1 MRDLTFDTLTFHRQ
15 DVQAKLTDA
24 IHLMT
29 DFQGEIWPPRK
40 DAMPAMPEWMM
51 EAENRKR
58 LTSDEVLAPAFS
70 AEMKQD
76 DSMTQDETDSDTT
89 ESIPSGIQERTM
101 SMNAIVSNGSS
112 LHDNPFLKEPMH
124 EAVQCSVEAFI
135 MVLQH
140 PGKTSKASE
149 WTLDC
154 VTLLI
159 IDRYISGNA
168 GTTDFKDSDTG
179 SNGKGAVPP
188 LPPQSTLHLLVE
200 SITKCSESN
209 IEAIQSGVVKAM
221 VAIMT
226 SPKCGIH
233 EATLLMCIR
242 ATFHVYLITK
252 SVECKKQSRL
262 ALIDMMQ
269 SVFNRMEA
277 YDAMVCS
284 ERHPLMVQPVASET
298 KVGEHHA
305 NQENGEK
312 KESSKFPSQFHTDG
326 YLLFRALCKLS
337 SKPLPGDEGNKS
349 TVISFG
355 GSSSVDP
362 LALNS
367 KILSLELLATVLE
380 YCGNAFRLG
389 EKFIYAVQNYLC
401 VSLLKNCMSSNTQVA
416 YLSQK
421 IFLVLVYKFKRHL
434 KSEIE
439 VFMSNIFLRVLESP
453 NSSFEQKALVLE
465 ALRSLCLDPVLLTQ
479 IFLNYDCDFD
489 AVNLYKEIVHNLTKL
504 SGKATSQQTA
514 NMTKKEIEQDFELS
528 LAGVE
533 VLVTILKA
541 FLNALGLPGGDEDP
555 NEDSATARLRSLLQ
569 IDVGLAAKPVVT
581 KQGSSQLPVI
591 KGEESFS
598 AGDFGPPT
606 PSESAHVA
614 GKIVNAFE
622 FKRAAE
628 QNFELGTVKFALSL
642 KDGLKYFIDNGF
654 VELDAKAIARFFI
667 ENKNKLDKTMI
678 GEALG
683 REPDAAFVK
692 DKGLDP
698 EKGGPGFFFRILN
711 HYADSFQFADMVF
724 DDAIRQFQSG
734 FRLPGEAQ
742 KIDRIMEKFAERFT
756 RQNLDIFPSADTA
769 FILAFSIIMLNT
781 DLHSPNIKEEKKMT
795 LDSFIR
801 NNRGIA
807 DGADLPQEFLTG
819 IFTRI
824 KACPFSL
831 KEDDEARERAKEA
844 EMLENSLFFEGPSF
858 FGSSA
863 EDRRKEKF
871 KKEREEVMSATELLF
886 KKRKS
891 RAVSANAQMTDS
903 ISPSDVVKPMF
914 DVTWGPLIGT
924 LSQVLECSNDERS
937 IAVCLNGFMYA
948 VRIAAHSDM
957 SLARDTFVNSL
968 GKFTFLGSIKEM
980 RHKNIESIRTL
991 LSIAVIDG
999 EYLNESWGPVLHCI
1013 SQLARLRLFAS
1024 GLESDESFLADEAD
1038 RGRAIEAQEL
1048 ALANSSYFHQP
1059 TRAEINRETEEGN
1072 SRAVVAALNEV
1083 LIDKVFTSTVN
1094 LSARSITHFIEQ
1106 LVAVSATEIAGNTRR
1121 TIAGVG
1127 ASTRAMGDGKIR
1139 TDSTTGG
1146 DDGPRI
1152 FSLQRLVEV
1161 ADYNMDVRPRL
1172 AWAQVWEIMAEH
1184 FTKIGCNKNAMVSI
1198 FAIDSLKQ
1206 LSFKFLEKPERS
1218 EFNFQRIFLRP
1229 FLQIMENPVTRED
1242 IRELI
1247 LRCVDNMIR
1256 TKSHNLRSGWKI
1268 FFSILTRS
1276 ASDSNERI
1284 NTLGLAILQR
1294 LLDEHLH
1301 QLCRLTDAEE
1311 REEANGD
1318 EKQIS
1323 ALEKRNR
1330 NANVDDFVGLCR
1342 ASLSFVQTSRSTS
1355 SLPIGLSMR
1364 ALCHTACYADLLADR
1379 RVLPPVSGAQSTDP
1393 HGTGYTY
1400 DGLSNDEALEMVL
1413 WRSLLDGLAEG
1424 IKSTLLSNAGG
1435 VGCLVQRGSV
1445 LALRAI
1451 LLRHG
1456 HLFSSTQWAVII
1468 DQTILPALQEAA
1480 MTDVS
1485 PVVSIISESPTVS
1498 SLDFLAEPQRLP
1510 PPHDDEGLVLFA
1522 QQAQQAESAPSRA
1535 LGKAEL
1541 LVEASFTDMRHGG
1554 DGNLSRAYE
1563 LAKKDMQAKMSE
1575 QPFPDSWIATTAP
1588 VALGMMTDIGSEIAM
1603 KRGKSGREIL
1613 WPRILK
1619 MYQMWAI
1626 GRPSKEVEVVGDVDE
1641 LWQPCEAL
1649 VRIACKEFHRF
1660 PLRLLVA
1667 IPSLDRED
1675 STSWAASVFDCI
1687 ADSLLKIVTIETRI
1701 HEELVRLKLKAYG
1714 IAGDDEEGSDEDDGG
1729 SPVEVILYTPY
1740 GKGKVVEKRNDMYK
1754 LADGTHVSTLIN
1766 VIELDFG
1773 GTLYRPAAGSTKHHA
1788 GPSVEPTKKHKAIGN
1803 IPGRDFVPKSPS
1815 ESLTKESWWQNLV
1828 PSLKVRCVAVYCLQH
1843 YLNDLTRSLLPY
1855 TDKSVVSILLE
1866 SLNKSRLM
1874 SEKAC
1879 ADEDLS
1885 HAFQE
1890 AMISEWGDGVEE
1902 VEAALSKTGRMTQRR
1917 GSAMFFLTQDS
1928 GATNN
1933 IIQMLA
1939 ILYQSRESQCIAKWE
1954 RESFAEPF
1962 LFETIFDVL
1971 TRFLESERRDGHLI
1985 DPNVWHNASESGG
1998 KLAIFCTSFA
2008 KVVVNVLNVML
2019 SISLEQFQRHQKS
2032 LFPILCS
2039 LIGVQS
2045 DEIRILVQEVFLK
2058 QLGPSIC
2065 AK

>member
-1 MRDLTFDTLTFHRQ
+1 
-15 DVQAKLTDA
+15 
-24 IHLMT
+24 
-29 DFQGEIWPPRK
+29 
-40 DAMPAMPEWMM
+40 MPAMPEWMLSNEKQRKLHT
-51 EAENRKR
+51 EALE
-58 LTSDEVLAPAFS
+58 TAFIT
-70 AEMKQD
+70 EID
-76 DSMTQDETDSDTT
+76 DSTTQGGT
-89 ESIPSGIQERTM
+89 ESESAGSLPSDFMERTM
-101 SMNAIVSNGSS
+101 SMKEGLTDS
-112 LHDNPFLKEPMH
+112 LPVDLDPQTKEPMN
-124 EAVQCSVEAFI
+124 EAIQCTVEACS
-135 MVLQH
+135 MVLLH
-140 PGKTSKASE
+140 PAKTNKASE
-149 WTLDC
+149 WTLEC
-154 VTLLI
+154 VTLLLV
-159 IDRYISGNA
+159 DRYISGNA
-168 GTTDFKDSDTG
+168 GTQDDKESEKAARDNHATD
-179 SNGKGAVPP
+179 VIPP
-188 LPPQSTLHLLVE
+188 HSTLHTLVE
-200 SITKCSESN
+200 GITKCSESN
-209 IEAIQSGVVKAM
+209 IEGIQVAVVRAM
-221 VAIMT
+221 LAIMT

-252 SVECKKQSRL
+252 ALECKKHSRL
-262 ALIDMMQ
+262 ALMDMMQ

-277 YDAMVCS
+277 YDAMFRS
-284 ERHPLMVQPVASET
+284 EKPMEVVQHTLSGT
-298 KVGEHHA
+298 NIHGNITHHE
-305 NQENGEK
+305 NGFENGEK
-312 KESSKFPSQFHTDG
+312 KDLSRFASQFHTDG

-337 SKPLPGDEGNKS
+337 SKPLPGDENKTS
-349 TVISFG
+349 TVISFV
-355 GSSSVDP
+355 GSTPVDP

-367 KILSLELLATVLE
+367 KILSLELLAAVLE
-380 YCGNAFRLG
+380 YCGNAFRTG
-389 EKFIYAVQNYLC
+389 DKFIYAVQNYLC
-401 VSLLKNCMSSNTQVA
+401 VSLLKNCMSNNTQVA

-421 IFLVLVYKFKRHL
+421 IFLILVYKFKVHL

-465 ALRSLCLDPVLLTQ
+465 ALRSLCIDPVLLTQ

-504 SGKATSQQTA
+504 SGKATSQQTS
-514 NMTKKEIEQDFELS
+514 NLTKKEIEQDFELS

-555 NEDSATARLRSLLQ
+555 DEDSATSRLRGLLQ
-569 IDVGLAAKPVVT
+569 IDVGLAAKPPVT
-581 KQGSSQLPVI
+581 KHNQLNISQAD
-591 KGEESFS
+591 ESFS
-598 AGDFGPPT
+598 AGDFQPST
-606 PSESAHVA
+606 SSESSNVA

-622 FKRAAE
+622 SKRAAE

-654 VELDAKAIARFFI
+654 VDLDAKAIALFFI

-711 HYADSFQFADMVF
+711 HYADSFQFAGLVF

-756 RQNLDIFPSADTA
+756 RQNFDVFPSADTA

-807 DGADLPQEFLTG
+807 DGADLPKEYLTG

-824 KACPFSL
+824 KASPFSL

-844 EMLENSLFFEGPSF
+844 DLLDNSIFFEGPSF

-871 KKEREEVMSATELLF
+871 KKEREEMMNATELLF

-891 RAVSANAQMTDS
+891 RTVSANVQMTDS
-903 ISPSDVVKPMF
+903 IAPSDVVKPMF

-937 IAVCLNGFMYA
+937 IAVCLNGFVYA
-948 VRIAAHSDM
+948 VRIAAHSEM

-999 EYLNESWGPVLHCI
+999 EYLNESWGPVLQCI

-1024 GLESDESFLADEAD
+1024 GLESDESFLADESD
-1038 RGRAIEAQEL
+1038 RGRVAALDAQEM
-1048 ALANSSYFHQP
+1048 ALSNASYFHQP
-1059 TRAEINRETEEGN
+1059 TKAEINRETEEGN

-1083 LIDKVFTSTVN
+1083 LIDKVFSSTVT
-1094 LSARSITHFIEQ
+1094 LSARSIAHFIEQ
-1106 LVAVSATEIAGNTRR
+1106 LVEVSATEIAGNSKRS
-1121 TIAGVG
+1121 IAGVG
-1127 ASTRAMGDGKIR
+1127 SSTKILVDGKIR
-1139 TDSTTGG
+1139 IDSFSDG

-1161 ADYNMDVRPRL
+1161 ADFNMDVRPRL

-1184 FTKIGCNKNAMVSI
+1184 FAKIGCNKNSMVSI

-1229 FLQIMENPVTRED
+1229 YLQIIENPLTRED

-1268 FFSILTRS
+1268 FFTILTRS
-1276 ASDSNERI
+1276 ASDPSERI

-1301 QLCRLTDAEE
+1301 QLCRLADAEE
-1311 REEANGD
+1311 MDDAEHADGN
-1318 EKQIS
+1318 EKEIS
-1323 ALEKRNR
+1323 TLETRNR
-1330 NANVDDFVGLCR
+1330 NANVEDFVGLCR
-1342 ASLSFVQTSRSTS
+1342 ASLSFVQTSKSTS
-1355 SLPIGLSMR
+1355 PLPIGLSMR
-1364 ALCHTACYADLLADR
+1364 ALCHTACYADLLADH
-1379 RVLPPVSGAQSTDP
+1379 RVLPPVSGAQSIDP
-1393 HGTGYTY
+1393 NGQGYTY
-1400 DGLSNDEALEMVL
+1400 EGLCDDEALEMVL

-1424 IKSTLLSNAGG
+1424 IKSTLPSNAGG

-1456 HLFSSTQWAVII
+1456 HLFSTSQWVVIM
-1468 DQTILPALQEAA
+1468 DQTILPALQTAA
-1480 MTDVS
+1480 ENDVS
-1485 PVVSIISESPTVS
+1485 PVVSILSESPTIS

-1510 PPHDDEGLVLFA
+1510 PPHDDRGLVMFA
-1522 QQAQQAESAPSRA
+1522 QQAQNAESSPSRP

-1563 LAKKDMQAKMSE
+1563 LAKKDMQAKMGE
-1575 QPFPDSWIATTAP
+1575 QPFPDSWVATTAP
-1588 VALGMMTDIGSEIAM
+1588 IALGMMTDIGSEIAM
-1603 KRGKSGREIL
+1603 KRGASGRETL

-1619 MYQMWAI
+1619 IFQLWAI
-1626 GRPSKEVEVVGDVDE
+1626 GRPSKGGSVTGDGDDT
-1641 LWQPCEAL
+1641 WQPCEAL

-1660 PLRLLVA
+1660 PLRILVEMPILRDDEGTA
-1667 IPSLDRED
+1667 
-1675 STSWAASVFDCI
+1675 WAASVFDSI
-1687 ADSLLKIVTIETRI
+1687 SDSLMKIVSIETRI
-1701 HEELVRLKLKAYG
+1701 HEELLRLKLKAYG
-1714 IAGDDEEGSDEDDGG
+1714 IAGDDEDEEDEGEI
-1729 SPVEVILYTPY
+1729 PVVEVILYTPY
-1740 GKGKVVEKRNDMYK
+1740 GKGKLVGKRNDVYK
-1754 LADGTHVSTLIN
+1754 LVDGNYVTTTIN
-1766 VIELDFG
+1766 IIELEFG
-1773 GTLYRPAAGSTKHHA
+1773 GALYRPAAGSTKHHSA
-1788 GPSVEPTKKHKAIGN
+1788 PTVKSTKKSKLSENRQGSEFI
-1803 IPGRDFVPKSPS
+1803 PKSAPL
-1815 ESLTKESWWQNLV
+1815 ELTKETWWQKLV

-1843 YLNDLTRSLLPY
+1843 YLYDLTRSFLPY
-1855 TDKSVVSILLE
+1855 ADKEVVSRLLE
-1866 SLNKSRLM
+1866 ALNKSRIM
-1874 SEKAC
+1874 SAKAC
-1879 ADEDLS
+1879 SDEDLS

-1902 VEAALSKTGRMTQRR
+1902 VEEAMANTGRMTQRR

-1928 GATNN
+1928 CATNN
-1933 IIQMLA
+1933 IIHMLA
-1939 ILYQSRESQCIAKWE
+1939 IMYQTPDNEGSVRWKRE
-1954 RESFAEPF
+1954 RFAEPF
-1962 LFETIFDVL
+1962 LLERMLEVL
-1971 TRFLESERRDGHLI
+1971 EKFLDSEVRDGHLI

-1998 KLAIFCTSFA
+1998 KLAIYCTSFA
-2008 KVVVNVLNVML
+2008 KVVVNVLTVML
-2019 SISLEQFQRHQKS
+2019 KFSPKQFQRHKQRF
-2032 LFPILCS
+2032 FPILCS
-2039 LIGVQS
+2039 LVGVQS
-2045 DEIRILVQEVFLK
+2045 DEIRHLVANVFMN
-2058 QLGPSIC
+2058 QIGPIIG
-2065 AK
+2065 